1 MARDVANVWW
11 AMFGFSV
18 VVLVVVSALWIYAM
32 LRQPRTHSAE
42 EAKRINRRWIIG
54 GGLVLPTVSI
64 VALLAFGIPTG
75 RSMLPLPVEGEQ
87 PLRVQVIGHQ
97 WWWEVVYPY
106 ARGGALYSAN
116 EILVPVGTPVEFE
129 IGSIRSGCRDWAA
142 NWTWCPGGPTPCVCR
157 PPRLA
162 SSAGSVRNSAAASTR
177 T

>member
-87 PLRVQVIGHQ
+87 PLR
-97 WWWEVVYPY
+97 
-106 ARGGALYSAN
+106 
-116 EILVPVGTPVEFE
+116 E
-129 IGSIRSGCRDWAA
+129 IGRASCRER
-142 NWTWCPGGPTPCVCR
+142 V
-157 PPRLA
+157 
-162 SSAGSVRNSAAASTR
+162 
-177 T
+177 